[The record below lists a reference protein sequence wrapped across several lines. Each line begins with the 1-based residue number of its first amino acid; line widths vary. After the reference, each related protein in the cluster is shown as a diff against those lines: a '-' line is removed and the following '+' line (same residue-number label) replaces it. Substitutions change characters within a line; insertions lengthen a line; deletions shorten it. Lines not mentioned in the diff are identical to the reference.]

1 MTESTHADDLRNRI
15 EAVETASAD
24 TDRLLS
30 VAVPATEPLGETLED
45 IEEDHAEASYL
56 DTDETT
62 QTHVREALDEIK
74 RILNDYDE
82 TPTNGLV
89 VYAGVVDGDLRTYVF
104 DDPPES
110 VTESVYERSNE
121 FDASPLDATVAE
133 AADAGTHGLLV
144 VARESAVFGRYD
156 AESVELVD
164 EIESDVPSKQSATGR
179 SEESFQDRSE
189 ERAGEFFD
197 AVGDAA
203 QRVFL
208 PEADVAGETPDPDID
223 RLVVGGSEVMAE
235 QFHDGDHLHE
245 RLEERVVGPFE
256 VSYASEQGLRELVD
270 AAENAEALDVTDARD
285 TVERFFGELDDGDEA
300 VYGPDDTE
308 EALEEGAVETLL
320 VSDSL
325 DPAEAQELSKR
336 ASETGA
342 DTVTVPTGYDRG
354 ERFDDGFEGVGAL
367 LRYPVA

>member
-1 MTESTHADDLRNRI
+1 MTESTYADDLRSRI
-15 EAVETASAD
+15 ETVETASAD

-30 VAVPATEPLGETLED
+30 VAIPATGSLGETLEQVA
-45 IEEDHAEASYL
+45 EDHAEASYL

-62 QTHVREALDEIK
+62 QTHVREALDEVK
-74 RILNDYDE
+74 QILNDYDE

-89 VYAGVVDGDLRTYVF
+89 VYAGVIDGDLQTFVF

-121 FDASPLDATVAE
+121 FDASPLDATVTE
-133 AADAGTHGLLV
+133 AADADTHGLLV

-164 EIESDVPSKQSATGR
+164 EIESEVPSKQAATGR
-179 SEESFQDRSE
+179 SEDRFQDRSD
-189 ERAGEFFD
+189 ERADEFFD

-208 PEADVAGETPDPDID
+208 PGADVAGETPDPDID
-223 RLVVGGSEVMAE
+223 QLVVGGSEVMAE
-235 QFHDGDHLHE
+235 RFHDGDHLPD
-245 RLEERVVGPFE
+245 RLEDRVVGPFE

-285 TVERFFGELDDGDEA
+285 TVAEFFNELDEGDEA

-308 EALEEGAVETLL
+308 DALEEGAVETLL

-325 DPAEAQELSKR
+325 DPAEAQELSKQ

-354 ERFDDGFEGVGAL
+354 ERFDEGFEGVGAI